1 MIKCHSCLFLILQQ
15 QPVFDS
21 FVICKFQNFLLILIK
36 LFSHFD
42 TEKGQKK
49 KGHCKSDLGNIEN
62 SKKKK
67 NNDFALLFSRYKK
80 NKMNKFTNY
89 EIKTYMTNLN

>member
-1 MIKCHSCLFLILQQ
+1 M
-15 QPVFDS
+15 
-21 FVICKFQNFLLILIK
+21 CKFQNLLLILIK

-49 KGHCKSDLGNIEN
+49 GHCKSDLGNIEN
-62 SKKKK
+62 SKKK
-67 NNDFALLFSRYKK
+67 NNDFALLFSWYKK